1 MRTTMNLNIQKYN
14 GNSRFRRIIGDLET
28 EGFVEIDS
36 WLTSIVVEKYNGGS
50 MSEYDLD
57 LIYEIATSWDY
68 SAIVERVDRE
78 RAEIRV
84 DK

>member
-1 MRTTMNLNIQKYN
+1 MEIHVLDD
-14 GNSRFRRIIGDLET
+14 IIGDLET